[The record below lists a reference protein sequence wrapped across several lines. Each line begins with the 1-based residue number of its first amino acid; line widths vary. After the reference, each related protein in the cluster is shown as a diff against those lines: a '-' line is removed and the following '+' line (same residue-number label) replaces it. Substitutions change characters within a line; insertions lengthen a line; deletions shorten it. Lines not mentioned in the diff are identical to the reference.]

1 VSEKTSVECGGTQEA
16 QQRWKAEL
24 KRLARPR
31 LKPYSLGLRMLRAH
45 ACLATLVCTGVVSAV
60 PAASNAGFDRL
71 PQHVLDITPPTVR
84 VTGAPGEMQLHPRPC
99 RTLAPAAVRRR
110 IVDITV
116 QEWGFFGFLVRDEV
130 AAADMIATQEA
141 AGGVDG
147 IWDES
152 FRRSLFARLDPD
164 EAARVATS
172 VAGYWAVTPEAGAM
186 VARQNKSWREPDPP
200 GRADPW
206 SAAFVSWVMCEAG
219 LGEPGRFQRAI
230 AHHVYID
237 QAIRA
242 RVGSAPQAAFVAY
255 DAGEAAIAPGDLLCA
270 SRRPVYRSLAER
282 RRQTGVGARTHCDIV
297 VRIDEATGRISVVGG
312 NVGRAVSLKL
322 LRGARGRAGHLEATS
337 LDEGRPVFAHLK
349 LRATA
354 IEADALDNSP
364 TIRRSV
370 CAAGDEAQRR
380 IAAIV
385 PAAVRVC

>member
-1 VSEKTSVECGGTQEA
+1 
-16 QQRWKAEL
+16 
-24 KRLARPR
+24 
-31 LKPYSLGLRMLRAH
+31 MLRAV
-45 ACLATLVCTGVVSAV
+45 ACLSTLVCAA
-60 PAASNAGFDRL
+60 AASAAAAANAAVERL
-71 PQHVLDITPPTVR
+71 PQNVLDITPPTVR
-84 VTGAPGEMQLHPRPC
+84 VTGAPGEMQLRPRPC
-99 RTLAPAAVRRR
+99 RTLTPDATRRR
-110 IVDITV
+110 IVDIAV

-130 AAADMIATQEA
+130 AAADMIAAEEA
-141 AGGVDG
+141 AGVNG

-152 FRRSLFARLDPD
+152 FRSLFARLDPD

-172 VAGYWAVTPEAGAM
+172 VAGYWAVTPEAAAM
-186 VARQNKSWREPDPP
+186 VARQNRSWREPDPP

-219 LGEPGRFQRAI
+219 LGESGRFQRAI

-242 RVGSAPQAAFVAY
+242 RQGGAPQAAFVAY

-282 RRQTGVGARTHCDIV
+282 RRQIGVGARTHCDV
-297 VRIDEATGRISVVGG
+297 VVKIDEPASRISVIGG

-322 LRGARGRAGHLEATS
+322 LRGARGRAGHLEAAS
-337 LDEGRPVFAHLK
+337 LDDGRPVFAHLK

-354 IEADALDNSP
+354 IEAQALDNSP

-370 CAAGDEAQRR
+370 CAAGDEARRR
-380 IAAIV
+380 IAGVV
-385 PAAVRVC
+385 PSAARIC